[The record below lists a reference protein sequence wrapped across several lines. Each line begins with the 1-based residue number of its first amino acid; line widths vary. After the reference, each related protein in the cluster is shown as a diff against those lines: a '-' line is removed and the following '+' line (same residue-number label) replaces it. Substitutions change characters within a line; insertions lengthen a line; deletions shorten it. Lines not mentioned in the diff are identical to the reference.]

1 MTRWGD
7 MLQRSWVKCDGCSRY
22 WATAGPQGKLDEVV
36 RWAHNGIA
44 VGHLRVKRHL
54 RSCLWSFIG
63 LVYEKMLV
71 VGAGNVRM

>member
-1 MTRWGD
+1 MTGWGG
-7 MLQRSWVKCDGCSRY
+7 MLQRSWVTCDDCSRY

-44 VGHLRVKRHL
+44 VGHLRVKRH
-54 RSCLWSFIG
+54 FIG

-71 VGAGNVRM
+71 VGAGNVRMRGKPAV